1 MHRRANPRLLG
12 AQSDA
17 NAGGLG
23 GAVYWHVSSLS
34 ATQRHILELLGLPPD
49 LYDRLAEAEPNSL
62 PNVRE

>member
-1 MHRRANPRLLG
+1 VE
-12 AQSDA
+12 
-17 NAGGLG
+17 LG

-49 LYDRLAEAEPNSL
+49 VYDRLAEAEPNSL